1 MNFNSVPPRDNK
13 FTLGTA
19 QLGLDYGLANQEG
32 MLSNEHAYKLLEKA
46 LQAGIR
52 HLDTARVYGLS
63 EQRIG
68 NILQVHRAS
77 PPTVISKLH
86 PLQYLSK
93 ESSEGEIRQ
102 EVRKSIFESL
112 DALKV
117 TSIDI
122 LLLHRWQHRY
132 QWSGAIWQEIIF
144 LQQDGLIK
152 KIGSSVS
159 TPEEVKAA
167 LKEPMIKHIQCPVNI
182 LDYRWHEPELLT
194 QLKQRNDV
202 DIFARSVYLQGL
214 LLMPAAKWPQFAG
227 VDILALNHILDQLVL
242 KFKRENRQDLCISY
256 VRGLPWVASLVL
268 GVEAE
273 GQLIENLGLFEKEPL
288 SLEQIEEIQQI
299 IPHLSDNF
307 LNPALWAV

>member
-1 MNFNSVPPRDNK
+1 MNFNSVPLRDNK

-68 NILQVHRAS
+68 NILQAHRAS

-86 PLQYLSK
+86 PLQHLSQ
-93 ESSEGEIRQ
+93 ESSEGEVRQ

-132 QWSGAIWQEIIF
+132 QWNGVIWQEIIF

-242 KFKRENRQDLCISY
+242 KFKRENRQDLCLSY